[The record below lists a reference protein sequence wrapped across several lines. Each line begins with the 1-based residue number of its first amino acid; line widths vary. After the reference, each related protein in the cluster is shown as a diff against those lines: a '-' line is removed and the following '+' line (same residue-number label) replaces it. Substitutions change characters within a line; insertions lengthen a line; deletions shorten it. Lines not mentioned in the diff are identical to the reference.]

1 MAHKKPTSRAHR
13 TLLSRRRTAV
23 RVIELRPDA
32 ESVGYVGSQPHTH
45 GGTCGDNLNTTLILH
60 PDLFNITRMPRGET
74 VKELGSNMA
83 SFSNLTGVFSAPREI
98 TAFENHEPRH
108 LRSLMYGDN
117 LYRAQQSR
125 QIQSFTLPILLNK
138 DYSDGR
144 MWSFTAHTPP
154 IHFMLNNYN
163 DCIKGDTKYGLETN
177 VLHKCPIGSTIIS
190 LGSSILEVDPHNWH
204 EKVFI
209 LDLPGKEMPFER
221 PISNPEQEMKLLI
234 FKYTKKDHP
243 QFAGSNKRRPR
254 RHEFSI
260 PTPIKL
266 EYTLN

>member
-1 MAHKKPTSRAHR
+1 MARKKPTSRAHR
-13 TLLSRRRTAV
+13 ILLSRRRTAV
-23 RVIELRPDA
+23 RVIKLRPDA

-60 PDLFNITRMPRGET
+60 PDLFNITHMPRGET

-117 LYRAQQSR
+117 LYSAQQSR
-125 QIQSFTLPILLNK
+125 QIPSFPLPILLNK
-138 DYSDGR
+138 DYSDVR

-163 DCIKGDTKYGLETN
+163 DCIKGDTTSDDPLR
-177 VLHKCPIGSTIIS
+177 L
-190 LGSSILEVDPHNWH
+190 LGSL
-204 EKVFI
+204 
-209 LDLPGKEMPFER
+209 
-221 PISNPEQEMKLLI
+221 
-234 FKYTKKDHP
+234 
-243 QFAGSNKRRPR
+243 
-254 RHEFSI
+254 
-260 PTPIKL
+260 TPSTL
-266 EYTLN
+266 YGFCSYTLRLLMHGKYSTRVRLLPQIYDFPHGHV